1 MCFIISFFPHPGL
14 LCRAGLSSLSSLLRG
29 WIVPLVGTVGDR
41 VTPSPLPWV
50 LRAAVPGE
58 NRIPEGCGVR
68 RGMWLRRRGR
78 GEERVGK
85 IREEGREGGRGREGS
100 VQGVFGREPHQP
112 RPWTP
117 GTWKTFG
124 WRDFMATVGGVWLCP
139 PPCPA
144 LSQPHPGVGTPPSL
158 PFPSPGDSEGSGTG
172 TGAWEEAAVGSR
184 SCLGWG
190 LPVVRFPRSWRGWWG
205 QRGHSPCPHPALF
218 GI

>member
-1 MCFIISFFPHPGL
+1 MKEGL
-14 LCRAGLSSLSSLLRG
+14 
-29 WIVPLVGTVGDR
+29 
-41 VTPSPLPWV
+41 
-50 LRAAVPGE
+50 E
-58 NRIPEGCGVR
+58 KY
-68 RGMWLRRRGR
+68 
-78 GEERVGK
+78 GK
-85 IREEGREGGRGREGS
+85 KAGREAGGREGS

-124 WRDFMATVGGVWLCP
+124 WRDVMATVGGSLAVST
-139 PPCPA
+139 PCPA
-144 LSQPHPGVGTPPSL
+144 PASSRRGDPSVPAL
-158 PFPSPGDSEGSGTG
+158 PEPWDSDGSGIG

-190 LPVVRFPRSWRGWWG
+190 LPVVRLPRSWRGWWG